1 MNLTI
6 RPATPDDL
14 PTIYAFLCDLE
25 DETLDQAKFEAVY
38 SRNLA
43 NPAVFYRVAELGG
56 EVVGFLSCHVQH
68 LLHHTGPVG
77 EIQEL
82 YVRPDCRNQRI
93 GHAFMKF
100 LDELVG
106 EEGLVNLEVTTN
118 QKRTD
123 TARFYEQ
130 TGFARTHWKLVKQ
143 VIH

>member
-14 PTIYAFLCDLE
+14 PTAYAFLCDLE